1 MVSFFFTHVVALQ
14 DTILERWLFKNPIPN
29 TPVLHAQQ
37 VVHVCV
43 LQEEHLLVPAIAP
56 VVMAKVNI
64 SAEGTAYLAILVRI
78 HGGRRNLISR
88 IFALT

>member
-1 MVSFFFTHVVALQ
+1 MASFLLTHVVALQ
-14 DTILERWLFKNPIPN
+14 VIILKRLLYKNPIRN

-43 LQEEHLLVPAIAP
+43 QQEEHLLVPAITP
-56 VVMAKVNI
+56 IVMAKLNI
-64 SAEGTAYLAILVRI
+64 SGEGRAYLAILVRI

-88 IFALT
+88 IMR